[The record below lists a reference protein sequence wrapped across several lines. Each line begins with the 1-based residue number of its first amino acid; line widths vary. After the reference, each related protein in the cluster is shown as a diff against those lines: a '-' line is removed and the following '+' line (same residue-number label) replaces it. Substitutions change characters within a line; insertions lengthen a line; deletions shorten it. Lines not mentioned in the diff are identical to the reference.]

1 MHEHT
6 PDDGRQRERTG
17 ETPPET
23 DGDGGDGTLPLTKRG
38 LLRAAAA
45 TSLVPSLS
53 GLASAQEVSVGNG
66 SYVTTVPSGEG
77 SPQDTQYTT
86 ANVSAP
92 IPTNDWWSTLL
103 WFQYSNPMFA
113 HPIAATA
120 SGAGLDV
127 SNPTDWNITSSG
139 VTDGVAMMD
148 DSRDLTI
155 GHSAT
160 SSFSDTRCD
169 GYGDWHT
176 VAKWGDGTSTTLTTT
191 ISQGSPYV
199 FAEYEGGG
207 AVVSFP
213 STPTVF
219 ADDGNVLGVEIDG
232 HAYGLY
238 APSGATWSGQGTTEL
253 TSTLNGA
260 GYLTVA
266 ALPEATST
274 ALSELETYAYNFI
287 RDSTVSW
294 SYDQSAGEVT
304 TTFDVTT
311 ENKAESGAT
320 GSFLGLFPH
329 QHKYASASF
338 TPYTYTSARGPMK
351 TISGTSSFQVTYTF
365 PGVLPFLPDEGS
377 YDSAELASYVDE
389 EESNRTLV
397 ETGPDSPGDGTYW
410 TGKNYGRLAELIPI
424 AEQVGDTTAADYF
437 LNGDQ
442 NTLGLRDDLELW
454 LDASQE
460 GSTRS
465 EDVFYYDQNWG
476 TLVGYNDS
484 FGSGAN
490 INDHHFHYGYYVR
503 GAAEIARNDR
513 TWAQDANWGSMV
525 RLLVRDFA
533 NWERPDR
540 SNTQSPASNPKD
552 SFPFLRNF
560 SPYEGHSWADGGGA
574 DFADGNNQESSSE
587 AINAYASMILWGE
600 YTGDTAL
607 RDAGVFLYTT
617 EVHAVQEYWF
627 DVDDTNQPS
636 NWAYDTAAMVWG
648 DGYKYD
654 TFFTTDVEAIHG
666 INFLPLAASSSYLG
680 WDVPAA
686 EANYTELVNNDPD
699 GDSFQYWPDIHW
711 MFRALSD
718 VADAKNLWTAR
729 KDSYPVEFGESR
741 AHTYHWIYNT
751 DAMGTAVKSITA
763 DHPLT
768 TVYDDGSSKTYVAYN
783 PSSSSTTVTFSDG
796 TSLSVP
802 ANSMATSSD
811 GDGGGSGS
819 ASTVESLS
827 ASEVET
833 STSDAAFDVSWSVS
847 DGDGDLSSVDL
858 TLTDE
863 TAGTTDDTA
872 TSSVSGSSASGTT
885 RLVAPGDDGS
895 GNDYTVGLTVT
906 DAAGNTTSDSTTVT
920 ESESTSSGGP
930 TVDTLSVAES
940 AGNDPHADFT
950 VDWAVS
956 DSDTDLSTVD
966 LTLTDTTDGAIEDTV
981 SIGVGGGSAAD
992 QQNLRANKAENDGHT
1007 YEVELVVA
1015 DAAGNTT
1022 SATATEVEDGA

>member
-1 MHEHT
+1 MQPNTLDDESRREST
-6 PDDGRQRERTG
+6 ADRTDESDDDGG
-17 ETPPET
+17 
-23 DGDGGDGTLPLTKRG
+23 LPLTRRG
-38 LLRAAAA
+38 VLKAAAA
-45 TSLVPSLS
+45 AGVLPGLS
-53 GLASAQEVSVGNG
+53 GLASAQEVGVGNG
-66 SYVTTVPSGEG
+66 SYVTTAPSGEG
-77 SPQDTQYTT
+77 TPQGTQYTT
-86 ANVSAP
+86 SNVEAP

-113 HPIAATA
+113 HPVAADA

-127 SNPTDWNITSSG
+127 SNPTEWNISSSG
-139 VTDGVAMMD
+139 VTDAIAMMD
-148 DSRDLTI
+148 DTTDLTI

-191 ISQGSPYV
+191 IAQGSPYV
-199 FAEYEGGG
+199 FAEYEGGD

-213 STPTVF
+213 SAPTVF
-219 ADDGNVLGVEIDG
+219 ADDGNVLGIEING

-253 TSTLNGA
+253 TSALNGA

-266 ALPEATST
+266 ALPEATSA
-274 ALSELETYAYNFI
+274 ALTELETYAYNFI
-287 RDSTVSW
+287 RDTTVSW
-294 SYDQSAGEVT
+294 NYDQAAGEVT
-304 TTFDVTT
+304 TTFDLTT
-311 ENKAESGAT
+311 ENKAESGAS
-320 GSFLGLFPH
+320 GSFHALFPH
-329 QHKYASASF
+329 QHKYSSESF
-338 TPYTYTSARGPMK
+338 TSYTYTSARGTMK
-351 TISGTSSFQVTYTF
+351 TVSGGSSIQTTYTF
-365 PGVLPFLPDEGS
+365 PGVLPFMPDEGS
-377 YDSAELASYVDE
+377 YDKSELASYVDE
-389 EESNRTLV
+389 EESNKTLI

-424 AEQVGDTTAADYF
+424 AEQVGDTAAADYF
-437 LNGDQ
+437 LNGDN
-442 NTLGLRDDLELW
+442 NTLGLRDDLEVW

-460 GSTRS
+460 GPTRS

-476 TLVGYNDS
+476 TLIGYNDS

-490 INDHHFHYGYYVR
+490 INDHHFHYGYYIR

-513 TWAQDANWGSMV
+513 TWAQDSNWGGMV
-525 RLLVRDFA
+525 NLLIRDFA
-533 NWERPDR
+533 NWERPNR
-540 SNTQSPASNPKD
+540 ANAQSPASNPKD

-587 AINAYASMILWGE
+587 ALNAYASMILWGE
-600 YTGDTAL
+600 YTGDTQL

-636 NWAYDTAAMVWG
+636 NWPYDTAAMVWG

-666 INFLPLAASSSYLG
+666 INYLPVVASSSYLG
-680 WDVPAA
+680 WDTDAA
-686 EANYTELVNNDPD
+686 AANYNELVSNDPD
-699 GDSFQYWPDIHW
+699 GDSFQYWPDILW
-711 MFRALSD
+711 MYRALSD
-718 VADAKNLWTAR
+718 VTDAKNLWTAR

-768 TVYDDGSSKTYVAYN
+768 TVYDDGASKTYVAYN

-802 ANSMATSSD
+802 ANSIATS
-811 GDGGGSGS
+811 GDGSSGGSGS
-819 ASTVESLS
+819 ASTVDSLS
-827 ASEVET
+827 VSEVET
-833 STSDAAFDVSWSVS
+833 STVDAAFDVSWSVS

-858 TLTDE
+858 TLTDD
-863 TAGTTDDTA
+863 TAGATDDTA
-872 TSSVSGSSASGTT
+872 TVSVSGSSASGTT
-885 RLVAPGDDGS
+885 RLIAPGDDGT
-895 GNDYTVGLTVT
+895 GNAYTVDLTVT
-906 DAAGNTTSDSTTVT
+906 DAASNTTSSSTSIT
-920 ESESTSSGGP
+920 ESEPTNDTGGP
-930 TVDTLSVAES
+930 SVDSLSMSENG
-940 AGNDPHADFT
+940 GNDPHADFT
-950 VDWAVS
+950 VDWTVS
-956 DSDTDLSTVD
+956 DSDTDLDTVD
-966 LTLTDTTDGAIEDTV
+966 LTLTDTTDGAVEDTV
-981 SIGVGGGSAAD
+981 SIGVSGGSAAD
-992 QQNLRANKAENDGHT
+992 QQNMRANKADNDGHT
-1007 YEVELVVA
+1007 YEVELVVT
-1015 DAAGNTT
+1015 DAAGNT
-1022 SATATEVEDGA
+1022 ATATVTEVEDGA